1 MPLMLAQQRAVRLFW
16 RRVRRGG
23 VGWRA
28 RKGLA
33 LREAILWCLV
43 ILMLVAVHDAPVV
56 AQGCDDCR
64 EIKKELRDAA
74 LNRSTPVAGAPLT
87 APVVRVVLYWAE
99 GCGHCHEV
107 LDSILP
113 QMHEKYGPQLEV
125 RLVEVVSLEDIAAF
139 FDVAEG
145 YGFPRGKAAVPFLL
159 IGDRALMGVEQIE
172 RDLPGLIETYLAA
185 GGVDWP
191 DPGEKRMV
199 PQPAASAIATSG
211 CDFATPCADGSA
223 ASAVAPTT
231 GMTRPFSAPAPILIA
246 LGFVA
251 VGGGSLT
258 AFLRQRARR
267 RQIHASTPNTDT
279 SLPANGDNDAT

>member
-1 MPLMLAQQRAVRLFW
+1 MRLATLWGLILLILAAAC
-16 RRVRRGG
+16 G
-23 VGWRA
+23 VSIA
-28 RKGLA
+28 
-33 LREAILWCLV
+33 
-43 ILMLVAVHDAPVV
+43 

-74 LNRSTPVAGAPLT
+74 LNKVAPIAGVSPA

-113 QMHEKYGPQLEV
+113 PMQEKYGPQLET
-125 RLVEVVSLEDIAAF
+125 RLVEVVSMEDIASF

-145 YGFPRGKAAVPFLL
+145 YGFARGRAAVPFLL

-172 RDLPGLIETYLAA
+172 RDLPGLIEIYLAA

-191 DPGEKRMV
+191 DFTAGSTAPE
-199 PQPAASAIATSG
+199 PAATAGGICG
-211 CDFATPCADGSA
+211 VATPCESDSTARSG
-223 ASAVAPTT
+223 APTDEE
-231 GMTRPFSAPAPILIA
+231 APARNLPAPFLASMGLAAA
-246 LGFVA
+246 L
-251 VGGGSLT
+251 GGSL
-258 AFLRQRARR
+258 AFILGWRAVHSRARS
-267 RQIHASTPNTDT
+267 AANSTGT

>member
-1 MPLMLAQQRAVRLFW
+1 MRL
-16 RRVRRGG
+16 
-23 VGWRA
+23 
-28 RKGLA
+28 
-33 LREAILWCLV
+33 AILWGL
-43 ILMLVAVHDAPVV
+43 ILLICAAVFGIPVV

-64 EIKKELRDAA
+64 EIKKELRDAE
-74 LNRSTPVAGAPLT
+74 LNKDAPVAGVSPA

-113 QMHEKYGPQLEV
+113 PMQEKYGPQLET
-125 RLVEVVSLEDIAAF
+125 RLVEVVSMEDIASF

-145 YGFPRGKAAVPFLL
+145 YGFARGRAAVPFLL

-191 DPGEKRMV
+191 DLGAGNATPE
-199 PQPAASAIATSG
+199 PAATAGGICG
-211 CDFATPCADGSA
+211 VATPCESDSA
-223 ASAVAPTT
+223 AGSGAPT
-231 GMTRPFSAPAPILIA
+231 GEEAPARNLPAPFLASMGLAAA
-246 LGFVA
+246 L
-251 VGGGSLT
+251 GGSL
-258 AFLRQRARR
+258 AFLLGRRVVRSRARS
-267 RQIHASTPNTDT
+267 AVSSTGT